1 VAAHY
6 FCIARSALFASF
18 TAGRRIGCR
27 RAIRG
32 LEMKLSL
39 TDQLIVVGYLAAIM
53 GIGLAMKRRAAKGMG
68 SYFLGGRRLP
78 WWALAMS
85 GSSSYFDITGTM
97 WIVSTFIVLGLKGM
111 WVHWLWGFPI
121 TAFYLAFMGKWIRR
135 SGVLTGAE
143 WMYTRFGRSRA
154 GDTARLSYT
163 LFAIL
168 TITALLG
175 YGAIGMGKFGA
186 IFLPFSPFVC
196 AVLILG
202 VTGLYVVAGGFHGIV
217 RVEIV
222 QTVILSAGAI
232 AFAVIGYKH
241 FDWAVFG
248 SKVSGNW
255 MSIWPETRPAELQGV
270 VAGGTD
276 YSFFGALVAVWVAKG
291 LLLCFSGPEQLY
303 DFQRFLAARDA
314 RDASKLGALWGAIH
328 TVRWPFAMAIAVM
341 AIMGIGN
348 PELDAAL
355 KHDPETALPVIIGA
369 MLPVGLVGFMLAALL
384 SGFLA
389 TFSSTVNG
397 GAAYLVKDVYQRYI
411 NPEATPKTLIRA
423 SYLASSL
430 LILTGIIISY
440 FGTSINTAFLWIFG
454 TLAAGILPPNVLRW
468 YWWRLNGWGYAAGV
482 LGGMVLSLGQAVAD
496 TSLFSSPLPLYV
508 GFPIIAIASTIITI
522 TVALITKPT
531 DLTTLENFY
540 ENVQPAGAWS
550 SIRARVLAR
559 NPRFKRE
566 TPLRLEALNT
576 LLALVGI
583 CALYVGTLYLILH
596 RHTAA
601 SACFSTTVVM
611 CIALYFTWYKRLPA
625 PAPAGSEEDIMSDAG
640 APTLARTQHG

>member
-1 VAAHY
+1 
-6 FCIARSALFASF
+6 
-18 TAGRRIGCR
+18 
-27 RAIRG
+27 
-32 LEMKLSL
+32 MKLSL
-39 TDQLIVVGYLAAIM
+39 TDQLIVVAYLACIM
-53 GIGLAMKRRAAKGMG
+53 GIGFAMKRRAAKGVS

-143 WMYTRFGRSRA
+143 WMYTRFGRGRA
-154 GDTARLSYT
+154 GDTARLAYT

-168 TITALLG
+168 TIAALLG

-222 QTVILSAGAI
+222 QTIVLSAGAVG
-232 AFAVIGYKH
+232 FAIIGYRH
-241 FDWAVFG
+241 FDADIFASRVPGAWLNIA
-248 SKVSGNW
+248 
-255 MSIWPETRPAELQGV
+255 PQARPAELQGM
-270 VAGGTD
+270 AD

-314 RDASKLGALWGAIH
+314 RDASKLGALWGVIH

-341 AIMGIGN
+341 AIMGLGN
-348 PELDAAL
+348 PALDEAL
-355 KHDPETALPVIIGA
+355 RRDPETALPVIIGA

-411 NPEATPKTLIRA
+411 NPRAGETTLIRA
-423 SYLASSL
+423 SYVASAS
-430 LILTGIIISY
+430 LILTGIVISY

-468 YWWRLNGWGYAAGV
+468 YWWRLNGLGYAAGV
-482 LGGMVLSLGQAVAD
+482 FGGMALSLGQAVAD
-496 TSLFSSPLPLYV
+496 ASIFSAPTPLYI
-508 GFPIIAIASTIITI
+508 GFPVIALASTLITI
-522 TVALITKPT
+522 VVALITRPT
-531 DLTTLENFY
+531 ETSTLENFY
-540 ENVQPAGAWS
+540 ETVQPSGAWS
-550 SIRARVLAR
+550 PVRRRVTAR
-559 NPRFKRE
+559 NPKFKLE
-566 TPLRLEALNT
+566 TPFSRDALNT
-576 LLALVGI
+576 LLALVAI
-583 CALYVGTLYLILH
+583 CALYVGALYLILH
-596 RHTAA
+596 RHMAAFALFATTAL
-601 SACFSTTVVM
+601 M
-611 CIALYFTWYKRLPA
+611 CGALYATWYRRLPP
-625 PAPAGSEEDIMSDAG
+625 PAAQVEEDETVIDAERSV
-640 APTLARTQHG
+640 AA